1 MSPSLA
7 TYWKFL
13 REFLRHPSTIG
24 AIAPSS
30 TALARLIVSEIK
42 PDSASVIV
50 EYGPGTGMFTAE
62 ILAKMRTG
70 CRFIAIEKNLRMAD
84 IFKQRFPQVRRSSY
98 EGATQVRLFLDSVEN
113 LPLILADEGV
123 SSVDY
128 IISGLPWA
136 SFDSALQKK
145 LMDVTVAA
153 LRPGGEF
160 LTFAY
165 IHSLMLPAG
174 RRFRNLLQGHFPKI
188 EHSPIV
194 WRNLP
199 PAFVYRCIK

>member
-1 MSPSLA
+1 MVEKYMSPGLA

-13 REFLRHPSTIG
+13 KEFLRHPSTIG

-42 PDSASVIV
+42 PVSTSVIV

-62 ILAKMRTG
+62 ILAKMRPG

-84 IFKQRFPQVRRSSY
+84 IFKLRFP
-98 EGATQVRLFLDSVEN
+98 QVRLFLDSVEN
-113 LPLILADEGV
+113 LPLILADEGI

-165 IHSLMLPAG
+165 IHGLMLPAG
-174 RRFRNLLQGHFPKI
+174 RRFRNLLHGYFPKL
-188 EHSPIV
+188 EHSSIV

>member
-1 MSPSLA
+1 MSSSLG

-13 REFLRHPSTIG
+13 KEFIRHPSTIG

-30 TALARLIVSEIK
+30 TALARLIVAEIK
-42 PDSASVIV
+42 PASTSILV
-50 EYGPGTGMFTAE
+50 EYGPGTGIFTAE
-62 ILAKMRTG
+62 ILAKMCPG
-70 CRFIAIEKNLRMAD
+70 CRFFAIEKNMRMAD
-84 IFKQRFPQVRRSSY
+84 IFKRHFP
-98 EGATQVRLFLDSVEN
+98 QVRLFLDSVEN
-113 LPLILADEGV
+113 LPRILADEGV

-136 SFDSALQKK
+136 SFNGALQKK
-145 LMDVTVAA
+145 LLDVTVAS

-165 IHSLMLPAG
+165 IHGLLLPAG
-174 RRFRNLLQGHFPKI
+174 RKFRNLLQSHFPKV
-188 EHSPIV
+188 ERSSIV

-199 PAFVYRCIK
+199 PAFVYRCTK

>member
-1 MSPSLA
+1 MAEKYMSPSPA

-42 PDSASVIV
+42 PASTSVIV

-62 ILAKMRTG
+62 ILAKMRPG
-70 CRFIAIEKNLRMAD
+70 CRFFAIEKNPRMAD
-84 IFKQRFPQVRRSSY
+84 IFKQRFPR
-98 EGATQVRLFLDSVEN
+98 VRLFVDSVEN
-113 LPLILADEGV
+113 LPLILADEGI

-136 SFDSALQKK
+136 SFDTALQKK

-165 IHSLMLPAG
+165 IHGLMLPAG
-174 RRFRNLLQGHFPKI
+174 RRFRNLLHGYFPKI
-188 EHSPIV
+188 ELSPIV
-194 WRNLP
+194 WRNPP

>member
-1 MSPSLA
+1 MVEKYMSPGLA

-13 REFLRHPSTIG
+13 REFFRHPSTIG

-42 PDSASVIV
+42 PVSTSVIV

-62 ILAKMRTG
+62 ILAKMRPG
-70 CRFIAIEKNLRMAD
+70 CRFIAIEKNPRMAD
-84 IFKQRFPQVRRSSY
+84 IFKLRFP
-98 EGATQVRLFLDSVEN
+98 QVRLFLDSVEN
-113 LPLILADEGV
+113 LPLILADA
-123 SSVDY
+123 SIPSVDY

-174 RRFRNLLQGHFPKI
+174 RRFRKLLQGYFPKI